1 MIHDKCSIAFN
12 SSYLDPQKILFLFF
26 IFFSFSVLRFRF
38 TVTDTSPTLFFLSC
52 FFLNLNNEKYEE
64 FSTKVY
70 KAMWFLLLSTIYRCL
85 FNEIKTTRKSRN
97 SIMDKFIYQKTFFLY
112 SLKFDNFLSRRRFK
126 HFALLHRTEAI
137 DWCVK
142 WRKVNFFSFFPLL
155 SFQFLFYRLF
165 LHFFS
170 VFVLLM
176 QLEMMFMLIWDSSN
190 ESYICKKH
198 DMLTSSVS
206 LLSWSRSSSY
216 SDEKESFLNRIMVI
230 YKMT

>member
-1 MIHDKCSIAFN
+1 MTNVLLLSIPLTLTHKKF
-12 SSYLDPQKILFLFF
+12 SSYFLFSSLFLSCDF
-26 IFFSFSVLRFRF
+26 VLQL
-38 TVTDTSPTLFFLSC
+38 PTQVQLYFFLSC

-126 HFALLHRTEAI
+126 HFALLYRTEAI

-142 WRKVNFFSFFPLL
+142 WRKVNFFSFFHLL

-190 ESYICKKH
+190 ES
-198 DMLTSSVS
+198 
-206 LLSWSRSSSY
+206 
-216 SDEKESFLNRIMVI
+216 
-230 YKMT
+230 